1 MRFELTIRALEEVG
15 AYEASLASLQGLKI
29 DIADHD
35 RVSDPVVCA
44 GWVHERFPKADIS
57 VCVSARHCAESGG
70 DTGRVIFRKRISDL
84 KKQGIRRTMVV
95 SGYPR
100 GAFDS
105 LDALHTMY
113 DLRLAEGLSVSCVYN
128 PFYDPGRLRE
138 EQDRLRTKL
147 GFPFVKE
154 VGLQIGMDIGKVRK
168 AVEFI
173 RSVRSDVT
181 ISGCVPAPAEDTLEL
196 LKVSPFYGVFLPNSY
211 LLNAEIARD
220 MTQELL
226 RVFAEEKIEPIV
238 YATSPEDIIRT
249 RDVFVA

>member
-1 MRFELTIRALEEVG
+1 MRFELVIRTSEEVG
-15 AYEASLASLQGLKI
+15 AYEASFSSLQGLRI
-29 DIADHD
+29 DVADSD
-35 RVSDPVVCA
+35 RAFDPVVSA
-44 GWVHERFPKADIS
+44 GWVCECFPKADVS
-57 VCVSARHCAESGG
+57 VCVSARHCAEAGG
-70 DTGRVIFRKRISDL
+70 DSGRVVFRKRISDL
-84 KKQGIRRTMVV
+84 KKQGIRRMMVV

-173 RSVRSDVT
+173 RSIRSDVV

-196 LKVSPFYGVFLPNSY
+196 LKTSPFYGVFLPNSY

-226 RVFAEEKIEPIV
+226 RVFAGERIEPIV
-238 YATSPEDIIRT
+238 YATSPEDILRT
-249 RDVFVA
+249 KDVFAA

>member
-1 MRFELTIRALEEVG
+1 MRFELTIRALEEIG

-35 RVSDPVVCA
+35 RVSDPVLSA

-70 DTGRVIFRKRISDL
+70 DTGRVIFRKRISDI
-84 KKQGIRRTMVV
+84 KKLGIHRMMVV

-113 DLRLAEGLSVSCVYN
+113 DLRLTEGLAVACAYN

-154 VGLQIGMDIGKVRK
+154 VGLQIGMDIGKVQK

-173 RSVRSDVT
+173 RSIRTDVV
-181 ISGCVPAPAEDTLEL
+181 ISGCVPAPANDTLQL
-196 LKVSPFYGVFLPNSY
+196 LKTSPFYGVFLPNSY
-211 LLNAEIARD
+211 LLNAEIAQE
-220 MTQELL
+220 MTRELL
-226 RVFAEEKIEPIV
+226 RAFAKERIEPII
-238 YATSPEDIIRT
+238 YTASPEDIVRT
-249 RDVFVA
+249 RDAFVA